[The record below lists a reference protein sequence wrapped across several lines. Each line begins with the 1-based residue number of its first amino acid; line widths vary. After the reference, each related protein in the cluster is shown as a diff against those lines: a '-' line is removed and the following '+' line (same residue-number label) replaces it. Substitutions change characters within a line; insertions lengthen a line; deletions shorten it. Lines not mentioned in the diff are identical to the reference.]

1 MSDRWREQL
10 NERLPDTVSG
20 TASQADPATVGGS
33 NRRTE
38 EHEERSQRSSCSS
51 GQARTGVSGTAK
63 SESGYM
69 RCSANGCAEWITRD
83 EAEHQYARCRPH
95 WLAMVERHRQRDRD
109 HVKLLRAHHAAT
121 GDDESKL
128 LADQL
133 IAEWRCIDA
142 GAPAPPFV
150 TVSPD
155 HHYRLQRWQAEQEQS
170 SG

>member
-1 MSDRWREQL
+1 MTDRWREQL

-20 TASQADPATVGGS
+20 TASQADPATVGGI

-63 SESGYM
+63 PDSGSM
-69 RCSANGCAEWITRD
+69 RCQANGCGEWLSRTDAI
-83 EAEHQYARCRPH
+83 AQHGRCRSH
-95 WLAMVERHRQRDRD
+95 YLSMVERWRQRDRD

-121 GDDESKL
+121 GDDESRQ
-128 LADQL
+128 LAEAL
-133 IAEWRCIDA
+133 IAEWQSIDA
-142 GAPAPPFV
+142 GIPLPPDV

>member
-10 NERLPDTVSG
+10 NERLPDTVSE

-38 EHEERSQRSSCSS
+38 EREERSQRSSRSS

-63 SESGYM
+63 PESGFM
-69 RCSANGCAEWITRD
+69 RCAAHGCAEWITQD

-95 WLAMVERHRQRDRD
+95 WLAMAERWRERDRNE
-109 HVKLLRAHHAAT
+109 VKLLRAHHAAT
-121 GDDESKL
+121 GDDESRQ
-128 LADQL
+128 LAEA
-133 IAEWRCIDA
+133 IVAEWQAIDA
-142 GAPAPPFV
+142 GTPAPPPV